1 MQATVDIV
9 TGSKS
14 VLARLLRPIQKI
26 RYEAFRE
33 R

>member
-1 MQATVDIV
+1 MQATVDFV

-14 VLARLLRPIQKI
+14 VAERLLRPIQKI
-26 RYEAFRE
+26 RFEAFRE